1 MPLTDGIGRN
11 VAARIG
17 LVTLTGFILSA
28 FCAFFVYAWVFEND
42 PGAVAAPHHWKPQA
56 VDYAVIAALILT
68 AIGLAVLAGAL
79 LARQIILPLASLAIT
94 AQRISEGDLTARA
107 TVGKRALRETAQ
119 LVEDFNRMA
128 QRLQT
133 HAEER
138 IAWNA
143 KIAHELRTPV
153 TILKGRLEGVADGV
167 FQIDDHTLTSL
178 RRQIEG
184 LARIVEDLRVVSLAE
199 SNHLDLQLEAVDLST
214 EIGALREIV
223 QPGLSAAGF
232 ETQWRLE
239 PALAVCDP
247 TRLRQAALALVENA
261 RRHAVPGPLVIRTAT
276 FGAFA
281 RISIEDSGP
290 GIDADRAAHIFH
302 PFKRDMTSVT
312 GSGLGLAVVRAIAEA
327 HGGLALHRNTV
338 AGGSL
343 FTLEIPRRPAPRPA
357 V

>member
-1 MPLTDGIGRN
+1 
-11 VAARIG
+11 
-17 LVTLTGFILSA
+17 
-28 FCAFFVYAWVFEND
+28 
-42 PGAVAAPHHWKPQA
+42 
-56 VDYAVIAALILT
+56 
-68 AIGLAVLAGAL
+68 
-79 LARQIILPLASLAIT
+79 
-94 AQRISEGDLTARA
+94 
-107 TVGKRALRETAQ
+107 
-119 LVEDFNRMA
+119 
-128 QRLQT
+128 
-133 HAEER
+133 
-138 IAWNA
+138 
-143 KIAHELRTPV
+143 
-153 TILKGRLEGVADGV
+153 V

-199 SNHLDLQLEAVDLST
+199 SNHLDLQLEAVDLSQ

-223 QPGLSAAGF
+223 QPSLSAAGF
-232 ETQWRLE
+232 EAQWRLE

-247 TRLRQAALALVENA
+247 TRLRQAALALLENA

-302 PFKRDMTSVT
+302 PFKRDPSAT

-343 FTLEIPRRPAPRPA
+343 FTVEIPRQPARRPA

>member
-1 MPLTDGIGRN
+1 M
-11 VAARIG
+11 
-17 LVTLTGFILSA
+17 
-28 FCAFFVYAWVFEND
+28 
-42 PGAVAAPHHWKPQA
+42 
-56 VDYAVIAALILT
+56 
-68 AIGLAVLAGAL
+68 
-79 LARQIILPLASLAIT
+79 
-94 AQRISEGDLTARA
+94 
-107 TVGKRALRETAQ
+107 
-119 LVEDFNRMA
+119 
-128 QRLQT
+128 
-133 HAEER
+133 
-138 IAWNA
+138 
-143 KIAHELRTPV
+143 
-153 TILKGRLEGVADGV
+153 
-167 FQIDDHTLTSL
+167 
-178 RRQIEG
+178 
-184 LARIVEDLRVVSLAE
+184 VSLAE

>member
-28 FCAFFVYAWVFEND
+28 FCAFFVYAWVFENH
-42 PGAVAAPHHWKPQA
+42 PGVVAAPHHWKPQA
-56 VDYAVIAALILT
+56 VDYAVIVAAVLT
-68 AIGLAVLAGAL
+68 AIGLAVMAGAL
-79 LARQIILPLASLAIT
+79 LARQIVLPLASLAIT

-128 QRLQT
+128 QRLQA

-199 SNHLDLQLEAVDLST
+199 SNHLDLQLEAVDLSQ

-223 QPGLSAAGF
+223 QPSLSAAGF
-232 ETQWRLE
+232 EAQWRLE
-239 PALAVCDP
+239 TALAVCDP
-247 TRLRQAALALVENA
+247 TRLRQAALALLENA

-302 PFKRDMTSVT
+302 PFKRDPSAT

-343 FTLEIPRRPAPRPA
+343 FTLEIPRQPTRRPA